1 MKKHRYA
8 INSVFF
14 ANGFVFANWA
24 SRIPLIQET
33 FNISH
38 QQLGFVLLSASLGSL
53 VAMPTTGWLISK
65 QGSRR
70 ITQISAILYL
80 VIVPLMPIMPIYQAL
95 MAFFFVMG
103 MTTGTLDV
111 AMNAQAVIV
120 EKLYKRPIMSFF
132 HALFS
137 AGMMIGAAT
146 GALFSYLEFPLITHF
161 SIVVGAALL
170 LMISQLRNFI
180 SDPPSE
186 AVEDTTFFRLPKA
199 SLIGIGLI
207 AFCGM
212 LGEGAMSDWS
222 SNYMTRIVGAAKST
236 APIALFAF
244 SLAMTICRFLGDR
257 VRSALGDSRLMFIAG
272 LIASAG
278 ILLITLSPNTVLSIV
293 GFFLVG
299 VGLST
304 VVPIAYSQAG
314 SEPGLA
320 PGVGI
325 GMVTTIGYSGF
336 LFGPP
341 IIGFIAD
348 AYDLRIAFFFILGLF
363 LIMTL
368 LVVRQA
374 QMQKSRT
381 D

>member
-1 MKKHRYA
+1 VKKHRYA

-80 VIVPLMPIMPIYQAL
+80 AIVPLMQIMPIYQAL
-95 MAFFFVMG
+95 MELFFVMG

>member
-1 MKKHRYA
+1 VKKHRYA

-146 GALFSYLEFPLITHF
+146 GALFSYLELPLITHF